1 MTIIII
7 LFHLSVR
14 DQNLSREGRHVCHAM
29 MPRNMHTHTHTCYA
43 EICSTVLYYRGRGT
57 CVPERNIGTVS
68 MDGVVP
74 VLEVGLRLQS
84 TSPLKS
90 SAPSSNMPLYE
101 REREREN

>member
-1 MTIIII
+1 MTLITI
-7 LFHLSVR
+7 LFHLSVK
-14 DQNLSREGRHVCHAM
+14 DQNLSRESRHVCHALM
-29 MPRNMHTHTHTCYA
+29 QRNMYSHTYTCYA

-57 CVPERNIGTVS
+57 YVPERNIGTVS

-74 VLEVGLRLQS
+74 VVEVELRQQS